1 MLDTRPKAGEP
12 DGRVP
17 PRALY
22 LSLIALTA
30 AGLAAI
36 VWPESLSE
44 LAGLVWLLALVPA
57 FLLAYYRGWEGA
69 ATGLLIAMI
78 LMIAIEIVPPL
89 IVGTRVDWRIAGG
102 VAAAFIAA
110 CLGLGGIAELLR
122 QKQSSAMRLA
132 FRDPLTGLA
141 NRRMLD
147 LFLDQHFAAAK
158 RGQAV
163 SVVVFDLDNF
173 KKYNDVYGHTE
184 GDVALRVFGTILQQE
199 TRDADVAGRYGG
211 EEFVTILPGKSVREA
226 RVYAERVRESLARKE
241 LPTRTRITTSAGVA
255 VSSPTM
261 AEAAELV
268 RAADAALYQA
278 KAAGGNRV
286 EPGSPGPGAPGGH

>member
-1 MLDTRPKAGEP
+1 MSDTRPRSTEP
-12 DGRVP
+12 DGTVP

-22 LSLIALTA
+22 MSLAALTG

-36 VWPESLSE
+36 VWPESLNE
-44 LAGLVWLLALVPA
+44 LAALVWLLALVPA

-102 VAAAFIAA
+102 VTVAFIAA
-110 CLGLGGIAELLR
+110 SLGLGGLAELLR

-147 LFLDQHFAAAK
+147 LFLDQHFAAAR
-158 RGQAV
+158 RGQPVA
-163 SVVVFDLDNF
+163 VVVFDLDRF
-173 KKYNDVYGHTE
+173 KNYNDVYGHTE
-184 GDVALRVFGTILQQE
+184 GDAALRAFGAILKHE
-199 TRDADVAGRYGG
+199 TRDSDVAGRFGG
-211 EEFVTILPGKSVREA
+211 EEFLTILPGTTVQGA
-226 RVYAERVRESLARKE
+226 RLYAERVREALARRE
-241 LPTRTRITTSAGVA
+241 LPTQTRITTSAGIA

-261 AEAAELV
+261 AESSELV

-278 KAAGGNRV
+278 KAGGGNRV
-286 EPGSPGPGAPGGH
+286 EPGSPRPERAAR